1 MTRDP
6 EKPTDAPIPEGRALT
21 MIRAALLG
29 GVLLFGGTTY
39 IAHQYEDWSPAPY
52 PVALEYAPAIFLVIA
67 LAITIFLRVALGPN
81 ADAGRRGRLGIMAW
95 VMAEMPALWGAV
107 YYWASDDPK
116 WLMAGVAM
124 LIISFLLFPLKAPG

>member
-1 MTRDP
+1 MTNEP
-6 EKPTDAPIPEGRALT
+6 EEPTGAPTPEGRALT
-21 MIRAALLG
+21 MIRVALLA
-29 GVLLFGGTTY
+29 GVLLFGGSTY
-39 IAHQYEDWSPAPY
+39 VVHQNDWSPAPY
-52 PVALEYAPAIFLVIA
+52 PVALEYAPAIFLIIA

-116 WLMAGVAM
+116 WFMAGVAM
-124 LIISFLLFPLKAPG
+124 LIISFLLFPLKERS